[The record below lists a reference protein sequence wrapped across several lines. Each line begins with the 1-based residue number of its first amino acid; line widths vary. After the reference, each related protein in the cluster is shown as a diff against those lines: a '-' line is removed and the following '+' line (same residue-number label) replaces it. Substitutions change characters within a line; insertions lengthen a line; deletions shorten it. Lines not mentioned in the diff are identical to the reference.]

1 MNSLYPPIRMT
12 RRTKSSSRRRKRGHS
27 NKRSMRRSHRGAGW
41 SDNPSTFIDG
51 APGNVVHQ
59 QYGGPGKDC
68 TGNPMSQRTGYIDAF
83 TPRGLPGYRGGGRGS
98 GRGGSRRRRR
108 RRGGAAMPGAAT
120 YEVGKPV
127 YDSVTPLPKHF
138 PEPSGVGGTVGQP
151 ASAQYGSVVNV
162 PGGQY
167 GGSAPIT
174 YAPVGGVIPNG
185 AKAPNSTQLIKQA
198 GGRYGSEFYALNPQ
212 NGVGLSSYTPTR
224 SIPCERGTYNELN
237 PNPGGI
243 QTMSTLPMR
252 SEPMRGGANLAS
264 SAMPYGGGVFVGAS
278 DSKAYYAP
286 TAGYGHAFETYR
298 APSPV
303 PGLMINTPYEARSFN
318 QACIKTGGKRSS
330 RSRRGGAQG
339 VAYQAGEYKS
349 LTAGEIGST
358 KDFDNRIGVPLP
370 AKIGGRRTHRK
381 HKSHRK

>member
-1 MNSLYPPIRMT
+1 MARH
-12 RRTKSSSRRRKRGHS
+12 TKKSSRRRKRVH
-27 NKRSMRRSHRGAGW
+27 RSRRSHRGAGW
-41 SDNPSTFIDG
+41 SDNPSKWIEG
-51 APGNVVHQ
+51 APGYVVHQ
-59 QYGGPGKDC
+59 QFSGPGKDC
-68 TGNPMSQRTGYIDAF
+68 TGNAASIRPGHIGTF
-83 TPRGLPGYRGGGRGS
+83 TPGGLPGYRGGKRGRK
-98 GRGGSRRRRR
+98 
-108 RRGGAAMPGAAT
+108 RGGAALPSVAT
-120 YEVGKPV
+120 YDVGKPV
-127 YDSVTPLPKHF
+127 YDSITNLPKGF
-138 PEPSGVGGTVGQP
+138 PEPTGMGGTVGQP
-151 ASAQYGSVVNV
+151 GTESSGQYGSVANV

-167 GGSAPIT
+167 GGTS
-174 YAPVGGVIPNG
+174 YAPAGGIIPNG
-185 AKAPNSTQLIKQA
+185 AKAANSTPLIKQA
-198 GGRYGSEFYALNPQ
+198 GGRYGSEFFPLNPQ
-212 NGVGLSSYTPTR
+212 NGVGLSSYTPTS
-224 SIPCERGTYNELN
+224 SIPCERGTYNPLN
-237 PNPGGI
+237 PDPKGI

-252 SEPMRGGANLAS
+252 SEPIRGGANLAD

-330 RSRRGGAQG
+330 RRSSRNRRSNRRRRGGANG

-349 LTAGEIGST
+349 VTAGEIGST

-381 HKSHRK
+381 RKSHRRK

>member
-1 MNSLYPPIRMT
+1 MT
-12 RRTKSSSRRRKRGHS
+12 RHTKRSSRRRKRGHS
-27 NKRSMRRSHRGAGW
+27 SKRRSRYRSHRGAGW
-41 SDNPSTFIDG
+41 SDNPSKFIAG
-51 APGNVVHQ
+51 APGYVIHQ

-68 TGNPMSQRTGYIDAF
+68 TGNVESNRPGHIGTF
-83 TPRGLPGYRGGGRGS
+83 TPGGLPGYRGGS
-98 GRGGSRRRRR
+98 RGGRRRRK
-108 RRGGAAMPGAAT
+108 RGGAAMPAAAT

-127 YDSVTPLPKHF
+127 YDSITPLPKGF
-138 PEPSGVGGTVGQP
+138 PETSGVGGTVGQP
-151 ASAQYGSVVNV
+151 SSGQYGSVSNV

-167 GGSAPIT
+167 GGSAPVV

-198 GGRYGSEFYALNPQ
+198 GGRYGSQFFPLNPQ
-212 NGVGLSSYTPTR
+212 NGVGLSSYTPTS

-237 PNPGGI
+237 PNPRGI

-252 SEPMRGGANLAS
+252 SQPMTGGANLAH
-264 SAMPYGGGVFVGAS
+264 SAMPYGGGVVVGAS

-298 APSPV
+298 APNPV
-303 PGLMINTPYEARSFN
+303 PGLMINTPYEARAFN
-318 QACIKTGGKRSS
+318 QACIKTGGGRRHSKRRRSHS
-330 RSRRGGAQG
+330 RSRGGAQD
-339 VAYQAGEYKS
+339 VAYQAGEYRS
-349 LTAGEIGST
+349 LTTGEIGST

-381 HKSHRK
+381 YRSHR